1 MKPQRALCAISMAA
15 AFLGSCNQ
23 AEMTPAKRP
32 ASSSAARPCNGVALP
47 DTPAGNALQRW
58 LDDFNGDDL
67 DKIAG
72 AFLKLQPGSSLEDA
86 QKARKT
92 NGGFDLV
99 QVGKCDP
106 FEIEF
111 LLAERAGPYAEK
123 YAFLAYL
130 KVADKPPFTIETL
143 TLRGVP
149 KDTKLSIFTLDPAS
163 RARVIDGVI
172 SALDAEYVF
181 PDLAQKMADTLRR
194 NAERGEYNSLTS
206 GPAFAEILTTQLQ
219 EVSGDKHLGVNYS
232 PDTSRDSPTVHA
244 TPTVVELEKLRE
256 ELKSVN
262 CGFTPVE
269 HLAGNIGYLKFDQF
283 ARVDICGPVAS
294 AAMNALAGSD
304 ALIIDLRDNGGGA
317 PAMETFL
324 ASYLFS
330 KPTHLV
336 DLWTRSTGKT
346 EQYWTTEHV
355 EGKRF
360 GGDKP
365 VYVLTSR
372 RTFSC
377 AEAFAY
383 NLQQAKRATIVG
395 ETTAGGAHPTD
406 RRIIDGH
413 FSVWVPFARAINP
426 ISKTNWEGVGV
437 VPNVKV
443 AAADALET
451 ALKLAAAAVKGA
463 HE

>member
-1 MKPQRALCAISMAA
+1 MAA
-15 AFLGSCNQ
+15 TFFVSCTQ
-23 AEMTPAKRP
+23 PELAPAKRP
-32 ASSSAARPCNGVALP
+32 AASSEGRPCNGVVLP
-47 DTPAGNALQRW
+47 DTPAGNALRRW
-58 LDDFNGDDL
+58 LADFNGDDPAQ
-67 DKIAG
+67 IAV
-72 AFLKLQPGSSLEDA
+72 AYSKLQPGSSLEDA

-92 NGGFDLV
+92 NGGFDLL
-99 QVGKCDP
+99 QLGKCDP
-106 FEIEF
+106 FDIEF
-111 LLAERAGPYAEK
+111 LLSDRTGPYAEK
-123 YAFLAYL
+123 YALLAYL
-130 KVADKPPFTIETL
+130 KVADKPPFPIEKL

-149 KDTKLSIFTLDPAS
+149 KDTKLSAFTLDPAS
-163 RARVIDGVI
+163 RASLIAGVI
-172 SALDAEYVF
+172 GALDAEYVF
-181 PDLAQKMADTLRR
+181 PDVALKMAEMLRR
-194 NAERGEYNSLTS
+194 NAEGGDYDSLTS
-206 GPAFAEILTTQLQ
+206 GPAFAEALTTQLQ
-219 EVSGDKHLGVNYS
+219 AVSDDKHLVVNYS
-232 PDTSRDSPTVHA
+232 PDTSRESPTVHA
-244 TPTVVELEKLRE
+244 TPTASELEKLRE

-262 CGFTPVE
+262 CGFKPVE

-304 ALIIDLRDNGGGA
+304 ALIIDLRENGGGA

-360 GGDKP
+360 EGDKP
-365 VYVLTSR
+365 VYVLTSS

-377 AEAFAY
+377 AEALAY
-383 NLQQAKRATIVG
+383 NLQQAKRALIVG

-406 RRIIDGH
+406 LRIIDGH
-413 FSVWVPFARAINP
+413 FSIWVPFARAINP
-426 ISKTNWEGVGV
+426 ISKSNWEGAGV

-443 AAADALET
+443 AAADALDE